1 MDLIN
6 PEILVE
12 FHLAKLHRAGS
23 YKGCVVVYPEPN
35 AAAYDMYRIS
45 PILPHETARKAAN
58 RRHRAL
64 KPNQCLTSAYILLN
78 AGKFPSGGKNKTLSG
93 PKETKTPVPDAEQT
107 KTHVPENTEPAA
119 ISDEIIDAYHT
130 RRLDAKVAGM
140 VKPE

>member
-64 KPNQCLTSAYILLN
+64 KPNR
-78 AGKFPSGGKNKTLSG
+78 KFPSGGKNKTLSG